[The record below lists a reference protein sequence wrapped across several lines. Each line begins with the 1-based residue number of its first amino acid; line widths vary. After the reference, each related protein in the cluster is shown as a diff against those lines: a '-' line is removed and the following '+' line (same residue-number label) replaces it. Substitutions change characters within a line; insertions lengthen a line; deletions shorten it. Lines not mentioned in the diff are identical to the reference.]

1 VERADDLSEAALAEA
16 LGGRAFRVYPALL
29 STEAD
34 ARAWARA
41 GAPHGAVIAAGYQA
55 SPRGRAG
62 LEWHAPPGESLA
74 FSLVVR
80 PRLPAPREGWLY
92 VIASLGLADV
102 LDTGVRWP
110 DEAVRAGE
118 RAGAIAVTTGLG
130 AFGVEWAVVNVL
142 VVNARPPR
150 APLLAAIVAAFEA
163 RAVETSAAAL
173 ADYLRRCETIGRDV
187 RVRLIPM
194 GPGGVVIEGRAATVK
209 TDGALV
215 VETADERRLAI
226 RPQSLGLLE

>member
-1 VERADDLSEAALAEA
+1 MERADDLSEAALAEA

-34 ARAWARA
+34 ALAWARA

-92 VIASLGLADV
+92 VIASLGLADA

-187 RVRLIPM
+187 RARLIPM

>member
-34 ARAWARA
+34 ALAWARA

-92 VIASLGLADV
+92 VIASLGLADA

-187 RVRLIPM
+187 RARLIPM

>member
-1 VERADDLSEAALAEA
+1 M
-16 LGGRAFRVYPALL
+16 
-29 STEAD
+29 
-34 ARAWARA
+34 
-41 GAPHGAVIAAGYQA
+41 
-55 SPRGRAG
+55 
-62 LEWHAPPGESLA
+62 
-74 FSLVVR
+74 
-80 PRLPAPREGWLY
+80 
-92 VIASLGLADV
+92 
-102 LDTGVRWP
+102 RWP

-187 RVRLIPM
+187 RARLIPM